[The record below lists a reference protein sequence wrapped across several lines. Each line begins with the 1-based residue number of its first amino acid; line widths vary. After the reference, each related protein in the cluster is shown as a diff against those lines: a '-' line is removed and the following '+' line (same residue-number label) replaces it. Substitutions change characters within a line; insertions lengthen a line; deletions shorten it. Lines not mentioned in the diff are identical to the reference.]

1 MKFLLELVAQV
12 AVKFLRSWLRD
23 KQHDRLVR
31 DAALKENVTRM
42 REANTDAQNRV
53 RERHL
58 SDTRRRLREH
68 ARA

>member
-1 MKFLLELVAQV
+1 MKVLLDLVAQI
-12 AVKFLRSWLRD
+12 AVRFLRGWLRD

-31 DAALKENVTRM
+31 DAALTENVTRM
-42 REANTDAQNRV
+42 QKANSDAQNRV
-53 RERHL
+53 RKRDL